1 MQTLSPPDTSLPV
14 PPPLPTEISI
24 AFDILLSDFPEHV
37 RGRGLSLEM
46 LVEWDQVRSVLE
58 AGTVDE
64 ATLEEVFG
72 ECSVS
77 TPLGPRITKAGFGL
91 VRTCPTCASN

>member
-1 MQTLSPPDTSLPV
+1 V
-14 PPPLPTEISI
+14 
-24 AFDILLSDFPEHV
+24 LLSDFPEHV

-72 ECSVS
+72 KCSIS
-77 TPLGPRITKAGFGL
+77 TPLGPRVTKAGFGL
-91 VRTCPTCASN
+91 VHNLHAINKRLGISLHARGF

>member
-46 LVEWDQVRSVLE
+46 LVEWNQVRSVLE
-58 AGTVDE
+58 AGTVAE
-64 ATLEEVFG
+64 RIRSAILTRRGHLGSILSRRLTF
-72 ECSVS
+72 S
-77 TPLGPRITKAGFGL
+77 T
-91 VRTCPTCASN
+91 N